1 MTDNLD
7 SMSDRPAIDERP
19 DKVSPWPLFIA
30 LGLAI
35 SEIGVLFGVSP
46 LSVGGILLFGGS
58 CAAIV
63 AESGY
68 ATAPW
73 RPLRLIG
80 GVFSVSGGVLWGIGT
95 RSWNSVSSVLQAPL
109 VDGVAFRG
117 VAILVAGVLL
127 IAGSYLG
134 QSGHLQRLRRRTN

>member
-1 MTDNLD
+1 MPDNLD
-7 SMSDRPAIDERP
+7 SMSDKPAIDDRQER
-19 DKVSPWPLFIA
+19 VSPWPLFIA

-73 RPLRLIG
+73 WPLGVIG
-80 GVFSVSGGVLWGIGT
+80 GVFSSIGGVLWIIGT
-95 RSWNSVSSVLQAPL
+95 QSWNSVSLVLQTPL
-109 VDGVAFRG
+109 MNGIAFRG
-117 VAILVAGVLL
+117 ITILVAGVILVVT
-127 IAGSYLG
+127 SYLG
-134 QSGHLQRLRRRTN
+134 KAGHLQCLQ